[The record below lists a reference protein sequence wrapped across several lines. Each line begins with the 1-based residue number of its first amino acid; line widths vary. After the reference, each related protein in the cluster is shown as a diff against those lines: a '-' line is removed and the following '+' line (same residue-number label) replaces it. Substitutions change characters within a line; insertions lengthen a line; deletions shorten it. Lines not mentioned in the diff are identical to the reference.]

1 MTNKPINI
9 EKLRSL
15 GVPEEIIAAMDPHDG
30 GNITPQ
36 GEVLFLDEERQA
48 SKEHPDRPMRKNHPN
63 GLGIKNAVAK
73 NIASSSAAKISAG
86 GKPPVKMFQMIVDAA
101 AWPEDSMKGKVFQK
115 MMGLDDKGYSCG
127 TIFPLNHNLSEDS
140 TAGVIP
146 IDLVYSYLEDAE
158 YIAILNACV
167 CREVF
172 DCKDYPKDLGC
183 IFLNAAGRHAV
194 ENNIAVHV
202 TLEEAKAHVQRAK
215 KAGLAAH
222 AEMQE
227 MEQMIWGLRND
238 EMNEFRM
245 VCFCCPCCYT
255 AFKTA
260 KAGSQRVKD
269 RFTSCGYTTT
279 VDHDKC
285 VGCHKCQSVC
295 PKQAISYRE
304 DGKCVIDQD
313 NCFGCG
319 FCKEECAVGA
329 LVLQQTFPMRK
340 NVDEHFMKEHRIDDG
355 FTYKEAVMHGRD
367 K

>member
-1 MTNKPINI
+1 MASKPINV

-15 GVPEEIIAAMDPHDG
+15 GVPEEVIATLDPRDG

-48 SKEHPDRPMRKNHPN
+48 SKEHPERPMRKNHPN
-63 GLGIKNAVAK
+63 GLGIKNALAHK
-73 NIASSSAAKISAG
+73 LASSDKTKPG
-86 GKPPVKMFQMIVDAA
+86 PDGEPPVKMFQIIVDAA
-101 AWPEDSMKGKVFQK
+101 SWPEDSIKGKIFQK
-115 MMGLDDKGYSCG
+115 MLGMDEKGYSCG
-127 TIFPLNHNLSEDS
+127 TVMPLNHNLSEDS

-158 YIAILNACV
+158 YIAILKVCV
-167 CREVF
+167 CRQVF
-172 DCKDYPKDLGC
+172 DCKDYPIDLGC

-194 ENNIAVHV
+194 ENGIADKATV
-202 TLEEAKAHVQRAK
+202 EEAKAHVQRAK
-215 KAGLAAH
+215 KAGLVAN
-222 AEMQE
+222 AELQE
-227 MEQMIWGLRND
+227 MEQLIWGLRND

-245 VCFCCPCCYT
+245 LCFCCPCCCT
-255 AFKTA
+255 AFKVVQ
-260 KAGSQRVKD
+260 AGSQRVKD
-269 RFTSCGYTTT
+269 RYSSCGYTTT

-329 LVLQQTFPMRK
+329 LTLQQTFPMRE
-340 NVDEHFMKEHRIDDG
+340 NVDEYFMKEHRIDDG
-355 FTYKEAVMHGRD
+355 FTYNKAVKHEDR
-367 K
+367 